1 MSADRIPTI
10 LYYRQDDVIVTN
22 RYLRIGPERYEVA
35 ELTGLLRTRGSMH
48 PGTLVGLVI
57 SAAEA
62 LLIVPLVMM
71 LRLPV
76 LWPLAIVALLVPALV
91 GFVCAQRWP
100 APHRLLAAYRGRW
113 VVLFTSRDRDE
124 FGRLSRAVHRA
135 TKYGK

>member
-10 LYYRQDDVIVTN
+10 LYYRQGDVVVTN
-22 RYLRIGPERYEVA
+22 RYLRIGAERYEVA

-62 LLIVPLVMM
+62 LLIIPLVMM

-76 LWPLAIVALLVPALV
+76 LWPLAIVALLVPSLV

-100 APHRLLAAYRGRW
+100 APYRLLGAYRGRW
-113 VVLFTSRDRDE
+113 VVLFTARDRDE
-124 FGRLSRAVHRA
+124 FGRLSRAINRA
-135 TKYGK
+135 TSYGK